1 MDLYM
6 NSKTKSK
13 EGNMKY
19 SIILT
24 TAIVST
30 LLITGCQPTLV
41 GTWDSVEI
49 TNRKKQDSPTAT
61 SIRMVMTQAN
71 DSFLILDNDN
81 GSRDIWHSVYRTEDD
96 QLFVQYLIDQ
106 PDIFRFRFTD
116 GNLVVENDEIKVVFK
131 RVK

>member
-1 MDLYM
+1 
-6 NSKTKSK
+6 
-13 EGNMKY
+13 MKY
-19 SIILT
+19 SIMLIA
-24 TAIVST
+24 AIVSILFVT
-30 LLITGCQPTLV
+30 ACQSTLV

-49 TNRKKQDSPTAT
+49 TKRQEQDSPTAT

-71 DSFLILDNDN
+71 DSFLILQNDD

-106 PDIFRFRFTD
+106 PDIFRFKFTD